1 MLMVSCGMR
10 VRIQGI
16 EIDWVKN
23 REWTKVAAGALSSLV
38 AHEVAHYVVAET
50 KGLNPEFT
58 SLTSFQYI
66 REDEWVE
73 RAGFLTQTGIG
84 MILNLIPATRDS
96 NFTLGWNG
104 VSAAQLY
111 TYDLRNDDVGDFD
124 TTGHNEWSLF
134 TGVATINTLWIM
146 NNQNW
151 KNKTYKFEG
160 GKN

>member
-1 MLMVSCGMR
+1 MKHICIILTAMLMFGCGMK

-23 REWTKVAAGALSSLV
+23 REWTKVAAGALSSV
-38 AHEVAHYVVAET
+38 AAHELAHYAVAEA

-58 SLTSFQYI
+58 SLTTFRYT
-66 REDEWVE
+66 RENDWVE

-84 MILNLIPATRDS
+84 LILNLIPATRNSD
-96 NFTLGWNG
+96 FTLGWNG

-111 TYDLRNDDVGDFD
+111 SYDLRHGDTGDFD

-134 TGVATINTLWIM
+134 TGVATINTLWTM
-146 NNQNW
+146 NNQ
-151 KNKTYKFEG
+151 KLER
-160 GKN
+160 